1 MKKKC
6 EHFSNNYIN
15 FNVKNLNKV
24 RLKNGQFIHRHI
36 SSLMCRWKFNA
47 FRTKYVNDVSC
58 LCKAKL
64 SPEHLLHCN
73 DIKQL
78 LPVLNNFTVDNIFSD
93 ILLAS
98 DFFQSLISSS
108 VGCRL

>member
-1 MKKKC
+1 
-6 EHFSNNYIN
+6 
-15 FNVKNLNKV
+15 
-24 RLKNGQFIHRHI
+24 
-36 SSLMCRWKFNA
+36 MCRWKCNA